1 MITHLFY
8 YSYKFYEFYIHLHKI
23 IKCKKENH
31 AWIYITYNLKWHI
44 DLMGRGVMLNAFSLF
59 LYWILNL
66 TCHFVKKK
74 RKQQRTGLL
83 TKTYYSDNV
92 WPNIQ
97 EPCSNPRTQSA
108 IQLRLFYLKQC
119 ITNTYRKRHEISAIF
134 HNNLQYFILL

>member
-1 MITHLFY
+1 M
-8 YSYKFYEFYIHLHKI
+8 
-23 IKCKKENH
+23 
-31 AWIYITYNLKWHI
+31 
-44 DLMGRGVMLNAFSLF
+44 
-59 LYWILNL
+59 LNL

-108 IQLRLFYLKQC
+108 IQLRLFYLKQY
-119 ITNTYRKRHEISAIF
+119 ITNTYIENVMKSVQFFIITYNTLFFFKKNSKLMKDSKRKIQLCLDYLVCSENCQTALCRSAEFYPMISVI
-134 HNNLQYFILL
+134 NPDNLTKWM